1 MTHVDQDAAG
11 RAQGSGA
18 SGGSPDVTLMVV
30 ALAELRPAYP
40 VSELLGRPVIN
51 DTGEEIGHIEDLMI
65 EHDRLAFAILSVGG
79 FLGIGAHQVVMA
91 FDALLIDDDEVVL
104 PGATREA
111 LKAMTV
117 YDPDKVRRER
127 APLRKA
133 RPGVKDA
140 GQVVTTA
147 ADEPIPGIV
156 ADVADGDDARRT

>member
-1 MTHVDQDAAG
+1 MTHVDQDSAG
-11 RAQGSGA
+11 RPQGSGA
-18 SGGSPDVTLMVV
+18 PGATPDVTLMVI
-30 ALAELRPAYP
+30 ALAELRPTYP

-51 DTGEEIGHIEDLMI
+51 DVGEEIGRIEDLMV

-79 FLGIGAHQVVMA
+79 FLGIGGHQVVVA

-104 PGATREA
+104 PGATRDT

-117 YDPDKVRRER
+117 YDPAKARGER

-140 GQVVTTA
+140 GQVVSTA
-147 ADEPIPGIV
+147 GDEPIPGVV

>member
-1 MTHVDQDAAG
+1 MSHVDQDPAG
-11 RAQGSGA
+11 RPQGSGA
-18 SGGSPDVTLMVV
+18 PAEVALMAI
-30 ALAELRPAYP
+30 ALAELRPTYP

-51 DTGEEIGHIEDLMI
+51 DAGEEIGRIEDLMV

-79 FLGIGAHQVVMA
+79 FLGIGGHQVVVA

-104 PGATREA
+104 PEATREA

-117 YDPDKVRRER
+117 YNPAKVRGER

-147 ADEPIPGIV
+147 ADEPIPGVV
-156 ADVADGDDARRT
+156 ADVADGDDAKRT